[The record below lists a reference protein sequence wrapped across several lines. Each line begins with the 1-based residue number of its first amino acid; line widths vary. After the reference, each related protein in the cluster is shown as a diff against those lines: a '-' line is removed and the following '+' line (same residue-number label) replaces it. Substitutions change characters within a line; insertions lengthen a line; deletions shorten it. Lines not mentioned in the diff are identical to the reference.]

1 MKVGLVGLPNV
12 GKSTIF
18 NTILGRKIAEE
29 GNFPF
34 CTKNPNSA
42 IAEVYDENIDML
54 GQISKSEKV
63 IYPKIEFIDI
73 AGLIKGASKGAGLG
87 NQFLSHIKQ
96 VDLIFHVLRF
106 FENPIITHVEHSV
119 DPYRDAELILI
130 ELILHD
136 LQRAESLL
144 QKRKNVIESEKKLF
158 KQCLEIL
165 QQDKLLTSHAFSE
178 EDKILIKNAG
188 FITIIPM
195 MYVGNSDNPLP
206 SDAAQKLSC
215 DIVRINPINEENSG
229 VNEVIS
235 SAYERLNLI
244 TYYTTGIKESRG
256 WSVVKGSTAQQASGA
271 IHSTFPKKFIAV
283 EVCKIEDFLKN
294 GEKSEKKIEGKSY
307 IVKHQDICHFR
318 VGR

>member
-18 NTILGRKIAEE
+18 NTIMGRKIAEE

-42 IAEVYDENIDML
+42 IAEVYDENIDKL
-54 GQISKSEKV
+54 GEISKSEKS

-106 FENPIITHVEHSV
+106 FENPIITHVEHDV
-119 DPYRDAELILI
+119 DPYRDAELVLI

-136 LQRAESLL
+136 IQRAESLL
-144 QKRKNVIESEKKLF
+144 QKRKEVIESEKKIF
-158 KQCLEIL
+158 KKCLEIL
-165 QQDKLLTSHAFSE
+165 EQDKLLSSHDFSE
-178 EDKILIKNAG
+178 EEKTIIRNAG
-188 FITIIPM
+188 FITILPM
-195 MYVGNSDNPLP
+195 MYVGNSDEPLP
-206 SDAAQKLSC
+206 EDAVERLGV
-215 DIVRINPINEENSG
+215 DIVRVNPVDKENSG

-235 SAYERLNLI
+235 AAYERLGLI
-244 TYYTTGIKESRG
+244 TYYTTGPKESRG
-256 WSVVKGSTAQQASGA
+256 WSVMRGSTVQEASGA
-271 IHSTFPKKFIAV
+271 IHSSFPKKFIAAEVSRV
-283 EVCKIEDFLKN
+283 EEFIEKAGKCD
-294 GEKSEKKIEGKSY
+294 KKIEGKSY
-307 IVKHQDICHFR
+307 LVKHGDICHFR